1 MKRKLLS
8 IVLALCLTLTLL
20 PTMSVAAGSYADT
33 NGHWAETAIERW
45 SSYGILQGSEGKF
58 APDGTLTRAQMATIL
73 SRLLN
78 LPAAES
84 VGFTDVPAGE
94 WYADAINRCAAA
106 GILQGTDGKANPNA
120 PITREQAMVMLCR
133 ALGIEA
139 LSGADLS
146 GYPDGAQ
153 VSPYAQGYVAAL
165 VRTGIVKGDVN
176 GKLNPAGVITRAEI
190 VTIVDRMVTVYA
202 NADGATVSAANGGT
216 VLVVAKNVKV
226 ENAPEGTK
234 IIAGKDASGLSVN
247 GKAVSAGQ
255 TYIVPAAAETKPST
269 SGNVIEVPPH
279 AHVYTYVD
287 NGNGTHTAT
296 CYAGDVT
303 FTEQHSIAG
312 NQCTLCGA
320 AQTVDSVASVKKSDG
335 THAYYPTLAKA
346 INAADAGDTVT
357 LVNDAGTNSLKA
369 GITYDLNGYKLTYT
383 SSGSFSFS
391 NQTTSFIGGAK
402 GGTLDFPNIRSTN
415 SAIWPNAGATLNVS
429 DITVTCNGSAF
440 YPAGNATALNITNC
454 NVSSSVYCVGTN
466 ASSTDNYGVII
477 TLKDSKFTSTAS
489 DGDSTAVIVN
499 VACELV
505 IDNCELTAGRQGLIV
520 RAGTATV
527 TNSTIKTTGT
537 YGEKEKYYAAPWSS
551 GNEVPAAALTVGN
564 YAVDAANA
572 YLANAIVTLEN
583 TKLIG
588 ENNFPALYVDGNTS
602 YIGKVSISGD
612 AAFVSGAM
620 MKGQQTA
627 EGKATISLT
636 GGTFSSDPSAYVA
649 EGYIAYQ
656 KDDGTYQVVKNAGT
670 VNVSLSELN
679 KIAITKGPKTTGE
692 KEKTSFTVDL
702 GSETVAPSD
711 IAYSEH
717 NSGYTGKGVQIG
729 SSSLNSYAATP
740 ANVGDYEFV
749 VKGGTINSAVTGY
762 ESIDGLKD
770 TSVYMLVPGNSD
782 VVFEGVTF
790 NGVFS
795 FDVQM
800 YTSPWSYLNSITFKN
815 CTFNGIIV
823 GSCPAKEATFEGCV
837 FNSYTNT
844 TKANNSNP
852 IWWRAATG
860 YWGEGSDES
869 VHSLEKFTFVGNRVF
884 GTRPV
889 KIERI
894 GWNCTASIT
903 ILNNYFDIS
912 AQANDTETKNMAI
925 NIGQKD
931 NTSKFILIDDGNRI
945 SNNTASLYTAALGSG
960 SNQYIAVSGTQ
971 VLDSKDND
979 KVINVMVWKTTT
991 GETFEM
997 KTIQ

>member
-33 NGHWAETAIERW
+33 NGHWAETSIERW

-202 NADGATVSAANGGT
+202 NADGAAVSAANGGT

-287 NGNGTHTAT
+287 NGNGKHTAT

-303 FTEQHSIAG
+303 FTEAHTIVDG
-312 NQCTLCGA
+312 KCTLCGA
-320 AQTVDSVASVKKSDG
+320 AQTVDSAASVKKSDG
-335 THAYYPTLAKA
+335 THAYYPTLADA
-346 INAADAGDTVT
+346 INAADAGDTIT
-357 LVNDAGTNSLKA
+357 LVEKSSENFVVPSGKD
-369 GITYDLNGYKLTYT
+369 ITLDLNGYEI
-383 SSGSFSFS
+383 
-391 NQTTSFIGGAK
+391 TTSEQPKIEEGGSLTIRGEGGSIILEKRGIYLEGSLTLESGKIESKEHSDVIFIMGNGNFTMTGGMLLA
-402 GGTLDFPNIRSTN
+402 D
-415 SAIWPNAGATLNVS
+415 AGACIDASYLTSGVS
-429 DITVTCNGSAF
+429 R
-440 YPAGNATALNITNC
+440 LNITGGVVETKDPAVNAIYI
-454 NVSSSVYCVGTN
+454 NSRWGRGKIELTISGGTIK
-466 ASSTDNYGVII
+466 AAKRAAIALD
-477 TLKDSKFTSTAS
+477 AS
-489 DGDSTAVIVN
+489 DS
-499 VACELV
+499 
-505 IDNCELTAGRQGLIV
+505 
-520 RAGTATV
+520 
-527 TNSTIKTTGT
+527 
-537 YGEKEKYYAAPWSS
+537 
-551 GNEVPAAALTVGN
+551 
-564 YAVDAANA
+564 
-572 YLANAIVTLEN
+572 
-583 TKLIG
+583 
-588 ENNFPALYVDGNTS
+588 
-602 YIGKVSISGD
+602 VS
-612 AAFVSGAM
+612 
-620 MKGQQTA
+620 
-627 EGKATISLT
+627 TISLT
-636 GGTFSSDPSAYVA
+636 GGTFSSDPTAYVA

-656 KDDGTYQVVKNAGT
+656 KDDSTYQVVKNAGT

-702 GSETVAPSD
+702 GSETVAASD

-717 NSGYTGKGVQIG
+717 STGYTGKGVQIG

-740 ANVGDYEFV
+740 ANAGDYEFV
-749 VKGGTINSAVTGY
+749 IKGGTINSAVTGY
-762 ESIDGLKD
+762 ESIDGLTN

-912 AQANDTETKNMAI
+912 AQAGDTSTKNMAI

-971 VLDSKDND
+971 VLDSKDNE